1 LAFEYGYATA
11 TPNELVVWEGQF
23 GDFANGAQVVID
35 QFLASGEAKWGRS
48 CGLVLLLPHGYE
60 GQGPEHSSARI
71 ERFMQLSADFNWE
84 VCMPTTPSQIFHL
97 LRRQMLRKQR
107 KPLIVFTPKSLLRHK
122 EATSSLDDL
131 CEGTF
136 QTVFG
141 EVFPHNPKKITRVVC
156 CTGKVYYDLLKA
168 RNERQL
174 EHVAIIRTPQLY
186 PMDDR
191 RLLEELNRYPKM
203 KELVWCQ
210 EEPENQ
216 GAWYAKHH
224 RLIQLLKKGQ
234 VLQIASRPASASP
247 AVGSAAKHLEQQ
259 QAVVDAALGNHE

>member
-1 LAFEYGYATA
+1 
-11 TPNELVVWEGQF
+11 
-23 GDFANGAQVVID
+23 
-35 QFLASGEAKWGRS
+35 
-48 CGLVLLLPHGYE
+48 
-60 GQGPEHSSARI
+60 
-71 ERFMQLSADFNWE
+71 MQLSADFNWE

-107 KPLIVFTPKSLLRHK
+107 KPLVVFTPKSLLRHK
-122 EATSSLDDL
+122 DATSSLDDL
-131 CEGTF
+131 CAGTF

-141 EVFPHNPKKITRVVC
+141 EVFPHNPKQITRVVC

-174 EHVAIIRTPQLY
+174 EQVAIIRTPQIY

-191 RLLEELNRYPKM
+191 RLLEELDRYPKM

-224 RLIQLLKKGQ
+224 RLIQILKKGQ
-234 VLQIASRPASASP
+234 TLQLASRPASASP
-247 AVGSAAKHLEQQ
+247 AVGSLAKHLEQQ
-259 QAVVDAALGNHE
+259 QAVVDAALGGTK

>member
-1 LAFEYGYATA
+1 
-11 TPNELVVWEGQF
+11 
-23 GDFANGAQVVID
+23 
-35 QFLASGEAKWGRS
+35 
-48 CGLVLLLPHGYE
+48 
-60 GQGPEHSSARI
+60 
-71 ERFMQLSADFNWE
+71 
-84 VCMPTTPSQIFHL
+84 
-97 LRRQMLRKQR
+97 
-107 KPLIVFTPKSLLRHK
+107 
-122 EATSSLDDL
+122 
-131 CEGTF
+131 
-136 QTVFG
+136 
-141 EVFPHNPKKITRVVC
+141 VVC

-191 RLLEELNRYPKM
+191 RLLEELDRYPKM